1 MRACINEPRASGS
14 VKNPGTLRG
23 SFGNSFRVNAQQQCP
38 RVFSQSRQQAVVRF
52 SRSRALALRAAR
64 VSKRY
69 YDCHPPLPII
79 FSVEDLIIWIYTKIR
94 NREHL
99 LTVGLSAKE
108 AAKMPATARPDRG
121 RVELNH
127 EECKGC
133 GLCVEACPPK
143 VLHLASRLNHC
154 GYHPAE
160 YSGTGCTGCA
170 ICFFVCPEPGGIA
183 VFRMA
188 A

>member
-1 MRACINEPRASGS
+1 
-14 VKNPGTLRG
+14 
-23 SFGNSFRVNAQQQCP
+23 
-38 RVFSQSRQQAVVRF
+38 
-52 SRSRALALRAAR
+52 
-64 VSKRY
+64 
-69 YDCHPPLPII
+69 
-79 FSVEDLIIWIYTKIR
+79 
-94 NREHL
+94 
-99 LTVGLSAKE
+99 VGLSAKE